1 MRHQFDSLDRA
12 LSRSRPARRD
22 IFTCVLHAGPRCW
35 ACSSEQCGMR
45 SSAHGSWLPGHSRE
59 GVHRGAGRVSQ
70 SCARSRSR
78 SAPRRPGRRASASGS
93 AVVRDR
99 PDPTSR
105 PGPTR
110 RYVRAENTMPMSKR
124 PRRFVTARRL
134 ARKAAPRRR
143 PTERNGRFSSSLR
156 AGLAILNCFSAEQ
169 PVLGIANLADELS
182 MSRSTTHRYA
192 STLVALGY
200 LEQDQARRYR
210 LAPRVVDVG
219 MSVLDSMAL
228 RGKAREHLR
237 ELREQ
242 TGRTVSLAVLDGED
256 VRYVDRLRG
265 WRRGQHA
272 VDLNLGVGARVPAN
286 CSAMGKVLLA
296 YLPEREREQA
306 DRRAG
311 ARAAR
316 AEQHHQQTSFARR
329 ARAGARRWPGARRRR
344 AGSRGAHA
352 CGSGD
357 SDPTARWSP
366 RSASRCR
373 PTRSRPEELAEVL
386 GRAAACRGEAHLRC
400 AGASERARR
409 R

>member
-1 MRHQFDSLDRA
+1 L
-12 LSRSRPARRD
+12 PYD
-22 IFTCVLHAGPRCW
+22 IGHAGATPSVGPE
-35 ACSSEQCGMR
+35 ACVPVSRR
-45 SSAHGSWLPGHSRE
+45 SPASRE
-59 GVHRGAGRVSQ
+59 DEPTKTPAEGDAE
-70 SCARSRSR
+70 RS
-78 SAPRRPGRRASASGS
+78 
-93 AVVRDR
+93 
-99 PDPTSR
+99 
-105 PGPTR
+105 
-110 RYVRAENTMPMSKR
+110 
-124 PRRFVTARRL
+124 
-134 ARKAAPRRR
+134 
-143 PTERNGRFSSSLR
+143 GRFSSSLR

-242 TGRTVSLAVLDGED
+242 TGRTVSLAVLDGGD

-296 YLPEREREQA
+296 NLPEGER
-306 DRRAG
+306 DRVIAELDLTRRGPKSITSKRAL
-311 ARAAR
+311 R
-316 AEQHHQQTSFARR
+316 AELEQVREDGLAV
-329 ARAGARRWPGARRRR
+329 
-344 AGSRGAHA
+344 
-352 CGSGD
+352 GD
-357 SDPTARWSP
+357 
-366 RSASRCR
+366 
-373 PTRSRPEELAEVL
+373 EELAPGVRTLAAPVIGPDGEVL
-386 GRAAACRGEAHLRC
+386 AAIGMPVPADAFTREELLDVLGEPLRAAAKRLSAALRV
-400 AGASERARR
+400 
-409 R
+409 